1 MGGRGSGG
9 SRGGGGGASKVPEQE
24 DKRLEMNETSNTLK
38 NELLKKIESDYSSLK
53 RSDFKETQ
61 NDDGSLDVDVRFLG
75 RWESPEFEEDYDFDD
90 LSSKSSKQ
98 IQKIVG
104 DVQKK
109 SGRKISW
116 DAGEKNWINFNIK

>member
-75 RWESPEFEEDYDFDD
+75 RWESPEFEEGN
-90 LSSKSSKQ
+90 SVKEA
-98 IQKIVG
+98 
-104 DVQKK
+104 KK
-109 SGRKISW
+109 S
-116 DAGEKNWINFNIK
+116 IKKEE